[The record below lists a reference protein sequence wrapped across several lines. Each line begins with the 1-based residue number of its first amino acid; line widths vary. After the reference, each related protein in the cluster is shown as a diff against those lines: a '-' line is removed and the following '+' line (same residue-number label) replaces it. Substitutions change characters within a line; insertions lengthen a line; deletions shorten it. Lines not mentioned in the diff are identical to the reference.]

1 MLISSFLEKI
11 VFPTLNCHLIKIL
24 QLKPNWNSWLFCIR
38 LWILC
43 SKTNS
48 SKEVLSFFEQ
58 VVARESKS
66 CLSYW
71 ISWTEK
77 STFNSI
83 SAACDVSYHF
93 WVKSQEII
101 DPDKMMR
108 CWEVYH
114 VSLLTLVMAI
124 TLAQCHCTHQCQCT
138 VNFQLNAQLVF
149 LSFYN
154 YKEIEMT

>member
-1 MLISSFLEKI
+1 M
-11 VFPTLNCHLIKIL
+11 
-24 QLKPNWNSWLFCIR
+24 
-38 LWILC
+38 
-43 SKTNS
+43 
-48 SKEVLSFFEQ
+48 
-58 VVARESKS
+58 
-66 CLSYW
+66 
-71 ISWTEK
+71 
-77 STFNSI
+77 
-83 SAACDVSYHF
+83 
-93 WVKSQEII
+93 KSQEII

-124 TLAQCHCTHQCQCT
+124 TLAQCHCPHQCQCT